1 MTEISNKSSARY
13 QDLAGRT
20 AFVSGG
26 ATGIGRDIVI
36 ALHFQGTHVV
46 FVDID
51 ETGAAALCA
60 GLERQTGGRP
70 DFIRC
75 DVTDT
80 DDLETALR
88 TADAAKDGLD
98 ILVNNAANDQRQPL
112 DDVDEPDWDACVA
125 VNLKHQFFAAR
136 AAARLMRGRKRG
148 SIINFGSVA
157 PLIGVPDLSVY
168 SLCKS
173 AITGMSRSLARELG
187 DHGIRVN
194 TIIPGCIL
202 TPRQLEL
209 WISPDDERR
218 ILGEQCLHRRLI
230 GHDVAE
236 MALFLASDVSSACTS
251 QEFTVDGGLT

>member
-1 MTEISNKSSARY
+1 MTGISNRSTARY
-13 QDLAGRT
+13 EDLAGRT

-36 ALHFQGTHVV
+36 ALHFQRAHVV
-46 FVDID
+46 FVDVD
-51 ETGAAALCA
+51 EAGALDLCTGLQTETGDS
-60 GLERQTGGRP
+60 P

-80 DDLETALR
+80 SALEAALQTAE
-88 TADAAKDGLD
+88 AAGSGLD

-112 DDVDEPDWDACVA
+112 DKVGAEDWDASIA

-136 AAARLMRGRKRG
+136 TASRFMRSRKRG
-148 SIINFGSVA
+148 SIINFGSIA
-157 PLIGVPDLSVY
+157 PVIRVPDLTVY

-194 TIIPGCIL
+194 TIVPGCIL
-202 TPRQLEL
+202 TPRQLEV
-209 WISPDDERR
+209 WISPEDEIR

-251 QEFTVDGGLT
+251 QEFTVDGGLS

>member
-1 MTEISNKSSARY
+1 MTGISNRSTARY

-36 ALHFQGTHVV
+36 ALHFQGMHVV
-46 FVDID
+46 FVDVD
-51 ETGAAALCA
+51 EASAVELCA
-60 GLERQTGGRP
+60 GLEKETGGRP

-80 DDLETALR
+80 GALEEALR
-88 TADAAKDGLD
+88 KSDAAKDGLD
-98 ILVNNAANDQRQPL
+98 ILVNNAANDQRKSL
-112 DDVDEPDWDACVA
+112 ETVGVEDWDASVA
-125 VNLKHQFFAAR
+125 VNLKQQFFAAR
-136 AAARLMRGRKRG
+136 TAFQLMRHRKRG

-157 PLIGVPDLSVY
+157 PLIRVPDLSVY

-173 AITGMSRSLARELG
+173 AITGMTRSLASELG
-187 DHGIRVN
+187 DFGIRVN
-194 TIIPGCIL
+194 TVIPGCIL

-209 WISPDDERR
+209 WISREDETR
-218 ILGEQCLHRRLI
+218 ILNEQCLHRRLI

-236 MALFLASDVSSACTS
+236 MVLFLASDVSSACTS
-251 QEFTVDGGLT
+251 QEFTVDGGLS